1 MIGRSVRTA
10 TGGLTVTA
18 LLDGAGLFHRARA
31 EAFAGVTEEQL
42 RHADAVDPATVRDGR
57 WWLPFR
63 CFAVRIEDGPDAGGV
78 VLIDTGIG
86 PAGSPAA
93 SWAPVPGRLPQEL
106 AAAGIHPDEVS
117 SVVLTHMHT
126 DHVGWAVRGP
136 AEAPEG
142 AFFPNARY
150 LLQQAE
156 IDAIEATSPRL
167 VDWLLTPLRATDQ
180 LSAVDGDAALAA
192 GLRVVA
198 TPGHTPGHQSVL
210 LAAED
215 DTVLFT
221 GDLLVHTL
229 QLIYPDLPYANESD
243 PAQARITRVATL
255 TELAGRPG
263 PLLASAHLGEPFTPL
278 PARSR

>member
-1 MIGRSVRTA
+1 MIRRSVRTA

-18 LLDGAGLFHRARA
+18 LLDAAGPFYRARA
-31 EAFAGVTEEQL
+31 DAFAGVTAEQL
-42 RHADAVDPATVRDGR
+42 RHADAVDPAAVRDGS

-63 CFAVRIEDGPDAGGV
+63 CFAVRIEDGPEAGRV

-93 SWAPVPGRLPQEL
+93 SWAPVPGRLPDEL

-136 AEAPEG
+136 AEAPE
-142 AFFPNARY
+142 AAYFRNARY

-180 LSAVDGDAALAA
+180 LSAVDGEAALAA
-192 GLRVVA
+192 GLRVVP

-210 LAAED
+210 LTAAD

-221 GDLLVHTL
+221 GDLLVHTV

-243 PAQARITRVATL
+243 PAQARITRVGAL
-255 TELAGRPG
+255 ADLAGRPG

-278 PARSR
+278 PAN